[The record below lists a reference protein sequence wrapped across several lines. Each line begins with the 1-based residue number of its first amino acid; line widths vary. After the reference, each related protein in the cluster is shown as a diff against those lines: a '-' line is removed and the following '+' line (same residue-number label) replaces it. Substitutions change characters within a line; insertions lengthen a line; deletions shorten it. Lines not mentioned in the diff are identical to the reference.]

1 MSMEEV
7 EEPVLP
13 RPGLGRWIW
22 GTTLILFAWL
32 ILGSILTGLTARFF
46 GLELGALASSDDAS
60 KEVVASYPP
69 WQAATTLLV
78 SFIPLLLTP
87 VLLQRWILKRPL
99 RSLFTRSDRSFLR
112 QVRVGALAMVVLLLV
127 TGLPDFIFN
136 NSDYNFTFDAARFA
150 PYLMI
155 ALILIPIQTTAEEV
169 FFRGWIQQ
177 RIENGRRSIWTI
189 SIIGGA
195 LFALPHLGNSEVNG
209 EFFFALVG
217 YGASGFMFAW
227 VTMRDQSIG
236 VAVGAH
242 AANNIL
248 AGLLVSTTDTSLPS
262 ASIWTTPSVA
272 WIPAAIIS
280 VMIIPTFIWLTG
292 RWNAKVAA

>member
-32 ILGSILTGLTARFF
+32 ILGSILTGLTARLF
-46 GLELGALASSDDAS
+46 GLELGALAGSDDAS

-99 RSLFTRSDRSFLR
+99 RFLFTCSDRSFLR
-112 QVRVGALAMVVLLLV
+112 EVRVGALAMVVLLLV

-177 RIENGRRSIWTI
+177 RIENGWRSIWTI

-209 EFFFALVG
+209 EFFFALIG